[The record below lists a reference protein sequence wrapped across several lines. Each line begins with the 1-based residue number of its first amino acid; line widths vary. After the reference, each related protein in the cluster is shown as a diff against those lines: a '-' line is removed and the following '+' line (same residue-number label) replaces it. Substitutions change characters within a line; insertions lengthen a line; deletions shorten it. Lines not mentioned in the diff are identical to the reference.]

1 MIKKKVLKKIVLL
14 LMINFMKMFKKIKKI
29 DI

>member
-1 MIKKKVLKKIVLL
+1 MIKKKVPKKIVLL

-29 DI
+29 DV

>member
-1 MIKKKVLKKIVLL
+1 MIKKNVPKKIVLL

>member
-1 MIKKKVLKKIVLL
+1 MIKKKVPKKIVLL
-14 LMINFMKMFKKIKKI
+14 LMINFMKMFKKINKI

>member
-1 MIKKKVLKKIVLL
+1 MIKKKVPKKIVLL